1 MPPPAA
7 ERRLAL
13 LLTGGTLLM
22 RQGVDGLLE
31 PDAYAHD
38 LMRELP
44 VLQRIAR
51 VETRV
56 VCNLDSAD
64 MRPSD
69 WVTIGRAIHAA
80 LASDRIDG
88 VVVVHGTDTM
98 AYTASA
104 VALMLGPVPRPVV
117 FTGAQRPIGEPRTDA
132 RANLVDA
139 FSVATLP
146 VPEVG
151 VAFASRF
158 FRGAR
163 VTKRD
168 AHAMD
173 AFDSPDFPCLV
184 ELGLT
189 EHIAHEHLLPGGPLE
204 PLDDRIDGRVPVVRV
219 VPGLDP
225 RWLLA
230 ALDLGVRGLVLEAY
244 GTGNLPAHGDLI
256 EALREA
262 TRRGVSTLV
271 VTQCPRGSASLER
284 YKGGVAAREAGA
296 ISGGDMTIEA
306 AVAKMMIALGR
317 HQHPDD
323 VRAFLERDVIGE
335 RSPDPPAL

>member
-1 MPPPAA
+1 M
-7 ERRLAL
+7 EKRIAL

-22 RQGVDGLLE
+22 RPAEGGALE
-31 PDAYAHD
+31 PSAYTHN
-38 LMRELP
+38 LLSELP
-44 VLQRIAR
+44 VLKRIAR
-51 VETRV
+51 ADVRV

-64 MRPSD
+64 MQPSD
-69 WVTIGRAIHAA
+69 WLVISKAIHEA
-80 LASDRIDG
+80 LSSPEIDG

-104 VALMLGPVPRPVV
+104 AALLLGPVPKPVV
-117 FTGAQRPIGEPRTDA
+117 FTGAQRPIAEPRTDA

-158 FRGAR
+158 FRGSR

-173 AFDSPDFPCLV
+173 AFASPDFPPLV

-189 EHIAHEHLLPGGPLE
+189 EHISTHLLRSGGALAPFDAR
-204 PLDDRIDGRVPVVRV
+204 LDPRVLVVQV
-219 VPGLDP
+219 FPGLDP
-225 RWLLA
+225 SLLMQ
-230 ALDLGVRGLVLEAY
+230 ALDRGVRGLVLEAY
-244 GTGNLPAHGDLI
+244 GTGNLPTLGNSLLGVV
-256 EALREA
+256 EE
-262 TRRGVSTLV
+262 TSRRGLPCLV
-271 VTQCPRGSASLER
+271 VTQCPRGAVALER
-284 YKGGVAAREAGA
+284 YKGAIAAVKAGA

-306 AVAKMMIALGR
+306 SVAKMMIALGR
-317 HQHPDD
+317 FDTYVE
-323 VRAFLERDVIGE
+323 VRSFLERDVIGE
-335 RSPDPPAL
+335 RS

>member
-1 MPPPAA
+1 MSGTS
-7 ERRLAL
+7 EKKRVAL

-22 RQGVDGLLE
+22 KPSPGGALQ
-31 PDAYAHD
+31 PDAYTHD
-38 LMRELP
+38 LLHELP
-44 VLQRIAR
+44 VLERIAQ
-51 VETRV
+51 VEARV

-64 MRPSD
+64 MQPAD
-69 WVTIGRAIHAA
+69 WVHIGSAIHQA
-80 LASDRIDG
+80 LSSPEVDG

-104 VALMLGPVPRPVV
+104 VSLMLGPVPRPVV
-117 FTGAQRPIGEPRTDA
+117 FTGAQRPIREPRTDA

-151 VAFASRF
+151 VVFASRF
-158 FRGAR
+158 FRGVR

-189 EHIAHEHLLPGGPLE
+189 EHVAHHLLLPGGALLPFD
-204 PLDDRIDGRVPVVRV
+204 PRLDPRVLVVRV
-219 VPGLDP
+219 FPGLDP
-225 RWLLA
+225 SLLLH
-230 ALDLGVRGLVLEAY
+230 ALHQGVRGLVLEAY
-244 GTGNLPAHGDLI
+244 GTGNLPIQQNSLLGVIA
-256 EALREA
+256 EA
-262 TRRGVSTLV
+262 TRRGIPCLV
-271 VTQCPRGSASLER
+271 VTQCPKGAAAMER
-284 YKGGVAAREAGA
+284 YQGGLQAQQAGA
-296 ISGGDMTIEA
+296 VSGGDMTVEA

-317 HQHPDD
+317 HDSAEQ

-335 RSPDPPAL
+335 MTR